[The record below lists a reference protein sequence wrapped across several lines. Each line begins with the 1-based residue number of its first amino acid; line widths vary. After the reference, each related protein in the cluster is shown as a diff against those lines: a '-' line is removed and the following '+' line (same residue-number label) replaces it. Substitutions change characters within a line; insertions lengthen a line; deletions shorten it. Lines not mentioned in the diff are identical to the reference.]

1 MSINIHANDLM
12 QVNIL
17 HLELL

>member
-1 MSINIHANDLM
+1 MLTM

-17 HLELL
+17 LNPWRCST

>member
-1 MSINIHANDLM
+1 M

>member
-1 MSINIHANDLM
+1 M

-17 HLELL
+17 LAIDMSV